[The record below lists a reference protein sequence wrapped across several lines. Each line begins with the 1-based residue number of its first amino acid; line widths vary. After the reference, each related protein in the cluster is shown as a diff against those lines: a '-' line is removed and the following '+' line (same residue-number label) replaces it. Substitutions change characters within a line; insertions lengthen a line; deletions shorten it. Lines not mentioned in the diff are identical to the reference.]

1 MRTPFTS
8 LLIVFRE
15 EMLMCSCLFFNQRRR
30 RQLPTPPPGHPAY
43 GRFLAVAAANSVA
56 GAASNPSGS
65 TLSSRRSDVTLT
77 VNPLAGAASSSVS
90 PAPSC
95 HVDSSTYTKK
105 VKTRPT
111 SPNQHQNR
119 QQQHNNPVQVCSLP
133 YLDFSPFTFS
143 NCALEYREIF
153 FTSHLK

>member
-1 MRTPFTS
+1 M
-8 LLIVFRE
+8 IW
-15 EMLMCSCLFFNQRRR
+15 CSCLFLNQRRR

-56 GAASNPSGS
+56 AGAASNPGGS

-119 QQQHNNPVQVCSLP
+119 QQQHNNPVQVCSH
-133 YLDFSPFTFS
+133 YLDFSPFIIS
-143 NCALEYREIF
+143 NLNIDRCFLF
-153 FTSHLK
+153 FASHLRKTSDL

>member
-1 MRTPFTS
+1 
-8 LLIVFRE
+8 
-15 EMLMCSCLFFNQRRR
+15 MCSCKPFFVQRRR

-90 PAPSC
+90 PAPTC

-119 QQQHNNPVQVCSLP
+119 QQQHNNPVQVCSH
-133 YLDFSPFTFS
+133 YLDFSPFIIS
-143 NCALEYREIF
+143 NLNIDRCFLPAI
-153 FTSHLK
+153 

>member
-1 MRTPFTS
+1 M
-8 LLIVFRE
+8 IVIRE
-15 EMLMCSCLFFNQRRR
+15 ENVYVLIQTFFFNQRRR

-105 VKTRPT
+105 VKIRPT
-111 SPNQHQNR
+111 SPN

-133 YLDFSPFTFS
+133 WFLPFYFFKLCTW
-143 NCALEYREIF
+143 YRERYF
-153 FTSHLK
+153 ASHLKLQDL